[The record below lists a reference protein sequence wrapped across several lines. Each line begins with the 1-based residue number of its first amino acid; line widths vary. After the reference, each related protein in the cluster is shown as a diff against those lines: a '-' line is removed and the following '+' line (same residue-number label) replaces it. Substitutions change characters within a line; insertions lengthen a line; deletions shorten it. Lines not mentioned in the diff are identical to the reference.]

1 EKKLAREES
10 SDFYPECS
18 MSAALLSV
26 HGFRE
31 AVKFFVNLGNSDSER
46 IAAGGIGYIDFRTA
60 TQSNLSTSSDML
72 SKSYFLCWQN

>member
-1 EKKLAREES
+1 
-10 SDFYPECS
+10 

-31 AVKFFVNLGNSDSER
+31 AVKFFVNLGNSDSGTYFSHILGFNSLSER